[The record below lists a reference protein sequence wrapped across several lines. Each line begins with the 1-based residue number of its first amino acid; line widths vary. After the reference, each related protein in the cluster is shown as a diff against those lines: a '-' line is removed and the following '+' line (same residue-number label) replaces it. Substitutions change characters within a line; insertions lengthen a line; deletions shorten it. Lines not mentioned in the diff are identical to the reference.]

1 METLT
6 HLDPATKD
14 AVADLI
20 HANVNE
26 AHALEEALRQ
36 SDSLGLGVHLRSL
49 AKERRALAHQLQ
61 SLLGMSGEQPPRTSS
76 LRSEVELLWQGFK
89 SAILG
94 GDPERIVKQVIA
106 GEDRLEHAY
115 HDALRAAPAS
125 PLNATLMDHV
135 RRIRDDKETL
145 RVLMSSLQSP
155 IA

>member
-6 HLDPATKD
+6 HLDPATQD
-14 AVADLI
+14 AVADLV
-20 HANVNE
+20 HANVDE
-26 AHALEEALRQ
+26 AHTLEEALRQ
-36 SDSLGLGVHLRSL
+36 SETLGLGVHLRSL

-61 SLLGMSGEQPPRTSS
+61 SLLGLSGERPAQTSS
-76 LRSEVELLWQGFK
+76 LRNELKLLWRGFK
-89 SAILG
+89 NAILG
-94 GDPERIVKQVIA
+94 GDPERIIHQVIK

-135 RRIRDDKETL
+135 RRIRNDKETL
-145 RVLMSSLQSP
+145 RVLLSSLQGS